1 MTVNPGER
9 DPVDFSVLFIC
20 TANQCRSP
28 IAEHLLRSEVA
39 LRDLS
44 WSVASAGLEARPGQ
58 DMHPSAARILDRRGI
73 DASGWTSRRV
83 GPEMLAQAD
92 LILTATEAHR
102 GAVAR
107 LSPGAMA
114 RTFTLLQ
121 FAYLIRSSHSAAGVP
136 GTDPGRSLI
145 GRAGSARGNLQPLPP
160 RSRDLADP
168 MGHSFSRFRK
178 CAATID
184 QALSE
189 VLAGQPAVASALPV
203 TNDVHR
209 RAAETS
215 RVPTLSDPPIG

>member
-1 MTVNPGER
+1 MKPGER

-44 WSVASAGLEARPGQ
+44 WAVASAGLQARSGQ
-58 DMHPSAARILDRRGI
+58 AMHPSAARILDRRGI
-73 DASGWTSRRV
+73 DTSGWTSRRV

-92 LILTATEAHR
+92 LVLTATEAHR
-102 GAVAR
+102 GAVAQ

-121 FAYLIRSSHSAAGVP
+121 FAYLIRSSRSVAGGL
-136 GTDPGRSLI
+136 GTPHPGRSLI

-178 CAATID
+178 CAATIE

-189 VLAGQPAVASALPV
+189 VLAEQPAVASSLPA
-203 TNDVHR
+203 TNGVHR
-209 RAAETS
+209 RIAQTG